1 MDTSTLATCAIYC
14 AIAAEPTSAI
24 LQFCTVVGRE
34 EATEPLNP
42 KRSRLEEADHID
54 SSDVESDI
62 DEPVPESTSHEDY
75 DTTSTAAESSS
86 RESSI
91 TPARRKQ
98 ASKFCNEWLKGR
110 EHWLKYLPDQG
121 MFCALC
127 QKHNKSQVS
136 RGTRNST
143 PCTRLRLQS
152 ITAHE
157 GCAAHKHALKLE
169 SETLTT
175 RRIQSALN
183 PRIPAKGIEQAFTS
197 LYLCEVKNS
206 RDDICYF

>member
-1 MDTSTLATCAIYC
+1 M
-14 AIAAEPTSAI
+14 
-24 LQFCTVVGRE
+24 
-34 EATEPLNP
+34 EPLNP
-42 KRSRLEEADHID
+42 KRSRLEDANHID
-54 SSDVESDI
+54 SSDAESDT
-62 DEPVPESTSHEDY
+62 DEPMPESTSHEDY

-86 RESSI
+86 RESST

-127 QKHNKSQVS
+127 QKHNKSQLS
-136 RGTRNST
+136 RGTWNST

-152 ITAHE
+152 IAAHE

-197 LYLCEVKNS
+197 LYFWLS
-206 RDDICYF
+206 REFHTLPILNLFLICWVCLESM